1 MNQYAKLKDDR
12 LTEHLSNFLLE
23 HLSYSCVRTFQRN
36 ELAFE
41 MRYIFKIYGLFGVA
55 ALAGSAY
62 HFALEIYFRRM
73 QAREELPDL
82 AELSAIG
89 FGYID
94 SKNPK
99 EIKLNKK
106 HGSVEEAKEDASE
119 RFRKLLLN
127 FFAESNSY
135 LDDIDEVLFV
145 EERFTVWLQ
154 LAGWDCPLPFVFV
167 ADLIYRN
174 KAGKICIRDHKGK
187 AKFTDPED
195 AIMNCSSQA
204 VVNAKGFEWAMKHD
218 ERFEKIKDERV
229 FEFSYLENKIAKNRD
244 GSRQIRKLSIPLD
257 DKTLA
262 VTELLLAEASRRVC
276 AASQNPDYEYL
287 PNPDDNF
294 ENGKDQLDFWQKKK
308 TGFFDD
314 WEKLTP
320 VQKKLLDRKK
330 TKSNQIGYIKRM
342 PKVAVE
348 SFADKAKQFIDFNLS
363 AMNLPPQDKIENVL
377 RVLGKPAK
385 VYERVEGYAADT
397 YLLIP
402 GGGVS
407 VKSVMNAKMDIA
419 AALGAETVLIP
430 DRLIAKDGR
439 SFIGVDVPRSKAD
452 RRFADDQP
460 DAGDEGIPIG
470 ISNFGEN
477 IFWEFGAPSSPHL
490 LVAGATGSGK
500 SVLLKNLMAA
510 ADELGYEKVILDP
523 KFEFDGIS
531 DMDLIEQKISDII
544 VQMNEAYRTKTKFK
558 KIIFI
563 DEVSDLFA
571 NEKKRADKVGV
582 SMRELEGLN
591 KTQADKFISGRQ
603 READEKFKSL
613 SENILL
619 LAQKAR
625 AAGIHIVMAS
635 QRFSTKVMSGDIKA
649 NFAAR
654 VALTCSSETD
664 SRVMI
669 DDEAAADLAGNGD
682 AIFTA
687 PQLRAPVRIQCF
699 K

>member
-1 MNQYAKLKDDR
+1 MNQFAKLKDDR
-12 LTEHLSNFLLE
+12 LTEHLSNFLVS
-23 HLSYSCVRTFQRN
+23 HLSYSSIRSFQRN
-36 ELAFE
+36 ELSYE
-41 MRYIFKIYGLFGVA
+41 RHYIFKIYDASGVA
-55 ALAGSAY
+55 AIAGSAY
-62 HFALEIYFRRM
+62 HLALEIYFRKM
-73 QAREELPDL
+73 QTGDDLPDL
-82 AELSAIG
+82 AELSSVG

-106 HGSVEEAKEDASE
+106 HKSVDEAKAEASE
-119 RFRKLLLN
+119 KFRKLILN

-145 EERFTVWLQ
+145 EERFETFLT

-167 ADLIYRN
+167 SDLIYRN

-187 AKFTDPED
+187 TFYTDPED
-195 AIMNCSSQA
+195 AILVASAQA
-204 VVNAKGFEWAMKHD
+204 VVNAKGFEAAAAFD
-218 ERFEKIKDERV
+218 ERLEKFRGKKIS
-229 FEFSYLENKIAKNRD
+229 EFSYLENKISKNRD
-244 GSRQIRKLSIPLD
+244 LSRQIRKLAIPLD
-257 DKTLA
+257 EKTL
-262 VTELLLAEASRRVC
+262 VVSELLLAEAARRVC

-287 PNPDDNF
+287 PNPDDRF
-294 ENGKDQLDFWQKKK
+294 ESAKELLDFWQKKK
-308 TGFFDD
+308 TGFYDD
-314 WEKLTP
+314 WAQLTP

-330 TKSNQIGYIKRM
+330 TKSALVGYMKM
-342 PKVAVE
+342 PRGAVD
-348 SFADKAKQFIDFNLS
+348 SFAAKAKQFIDFNLS

-377 RVLGKPAK
+377 RVLGKPAR
-385 VYERVEGYAADT
+385 VHERVEGFAADT
-397 YLLIP
+397 YLLVP

-430 DRLIAKDGR
+430 DRLIAKGGR
-439 SFIGVDVPRSKAD
+439 SFIGVDVPRSQD
-452 RRFADDQP
+452 ERRFADNPP
-460 DAGDEGIPIG
+460 DAEEGKIPLG
-470 ISNFGEN
+470 ISNFGETM
-477 IFWEFGAPSSPHL
+477 FWEFASPSSPHL

-500 SVLLKNLMAA
+500 SVLLRNLMAA
-510 ADELGYEKVILDP
+510 ADTLDYEKIILDP

-531 DMDLIEQKISDII
+531 EQEEIEEKIKSL
-544 VQMNEAYRTKTKFK
+544 VVEMNVLYREK
-558 KIIFI
+558 KKVKKMIFI

-571 NEKKRADKVGV
+571 NEKKSADRVDFIFTAGATKAENEHARAEK
-582 SMRELEGLN
+582 
-591 KTQADKFISGRQ
+591 Q
-603 READEKFKSL
+603 RKADEKFKTL
-613 SENILL
+613 SQNILL

-625 AAGIHIVMAS
+625 AAGIHLVMAS
-635 QRFSTKVMSGDIKA
+635 QRFSTKIMSGDIKA

-669 DDEAAADLAGNGD
+669 DDEVAADLAGDGD